1 MKLFPRYS
9 PSKAQWYE
17 TERRFVVRADS
28 GLLKAL

>member
-1 MKLFPRYS
+1 MKLFPHYS
-9 PSKAQWYE
+9 PSAARGYE